1 MRRVGGCLLAL
12 TVIFPLSAHA
22 DVQSGVAAYSAGN
35 YAVAFAEL
43 KPLADGN
50 AEASYLVGMMYE
62 QGHGVVADDTEAV
75 RAYRVAANLGH
86 ANAQYLLGVHT
97 QTGLGTSPN
106 KVEAYKWLVLAQRGG
121 VVAAQ
126 QFLGSFIG
134 SMSPEEIAA
143 ATAMID
149 ALCNK
154 GDPACRPTQS
164 KSMAPPQDA
173 KREGPVSPDAKPTDK
188 QAAVAQVPPPVEA
201 VPMSGTLVAVQQT
214 AVFDRPN
221 SNKRVGDLRPWERV
235 TAIARTRDDWFHI
248 QSKAS
253 DGWVT
258 GRSMRDEPAAEKLA
272 WSRVKPGDIPAL
284 KAFVDRF
291 PNGAHYEEALVK
303 LDTAL
308 AVAAEGSSAQA
319 LPKSQP
325 PALPSDRVASSKTQT
340 PKAAPSRRDQVSET
354 ASLNRAELGENALV
368 AVTEPVVASELT
380 TPTPSADP
388 PRVAMATPPSG
399 DTGPILM
406 SGTTFEHY
414 DQAMRLMNDSNYA
427 AAEAVLKEIVTNH
440 HDDPVA
446 EKAEYRLGEIYFR
459 RGEYQAAAD
468 TFGRFRS
475 AYPHSANDP
484 LALMNYA
491 RSLGRLGRTSEACQA
506 FRSLGTEY
514 PGLSGEAKE
523 QRNAE
528 IQQLHCGRG

>member
-1 MRRVGGCLLAL
+1 MRRVGGCLLAITL
-12 TVIFPLSAHA
+12 VLPLSAHA

-35 YAVAFAEL
+35 YPVAFAEL
-43 KPLADGN
+43 QPLADGN

-62 QGHGVVADDTEAV
+62 QGHGVVANDTEAV
-75 RAYRVAANLGH
+75 RAYRVAASLGH

-97 QTGLGTSPN
+97 QTGLGTAPN

-134 SMSPEEIAA
+134 TMSPEEIAT

-164 KSMAPPQDA
+164 KSMAPSQEG
-173 KREGPVSPDAKPTDK
+173 KREAPIVPEAKPTDK
-188 QAAVAQVPPPVEA
+188 QTEAAQAPPPVEA

-214 AVFDRPN
+214 SVFDRPN

-248 QSKAS
+248 QGKVS

-308 AVAAEGSSAQA
+308 AVAAEGSSAPGS
-319 LPKSQP
+319 PKSQP
-325 PALPSDRVASSKTQT
+325 PAPPSDRVASSTAQT
-340 PKAAPSRRDQVSET
+340 PKALSRRDQGSET
-354 ASLNRAELGENALV
+354 ASLNRAELGGNVPMAGP
-368 AVTEPVVASELT
+368 EPVVATELT
-380 TPTPSADP
+380 TQTSSPEA
-388 PRVAMATPPSG
+388 PRVAMAAPPSG

-406 SGTTFEHY
+406 SGTTFERY

-468 TFGRFRS
+468 TFGKFRS
-475 AYPHSANDP
+475 AYPHSTNDP

-506 FRSLGTEY
+506 FRTLGTEY

-523 QRNAE
+523 QKNTETR
-528 IQQLHCGRG
+528 QLNCGRG